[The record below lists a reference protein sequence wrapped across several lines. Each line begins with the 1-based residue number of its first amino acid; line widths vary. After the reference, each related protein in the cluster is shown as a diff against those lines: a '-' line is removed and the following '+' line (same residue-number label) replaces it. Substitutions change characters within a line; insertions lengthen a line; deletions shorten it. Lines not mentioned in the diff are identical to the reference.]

1 MKYFILSILILTYI
15 PSKSQITT
23 IFQEC
28 NNTNALELHNDTL
41 YIGCS
46 FTGTIYRMPL
56 DVPNP
61 TIEIFKTGIVALQD
75 FCVVDNYL
83 FVSQRGIPADLR
95 RVIKLDLLA
104 SDPPIEIVHLFS
116 NPYGLTKDENFLYI
130 NDTQNIYKLPLQVQN
145 PSPQVIISN
154 TGHNIGGTG
163 MVIIDNHLYLT
174 ATNQLKKYNLSTLEE
189 TIVFS
194 SSNNLKGICI
204 GENDQTIYSVNFTDD
219 YVYKHDLN
227 NHTNSPLIH
236 TQLFSPGEIV
246 YHNNSLYVSNM
257 EGGQV
262 NKINLSTLG
271 VDDFTKRIIS
281 VYPNPS
287 DGNFTLRLLDN
298 SVIHGEIS
306 LVDIYGKTI
315 FKQNID
321 SEETTINYNEISSGI
336 YVLKCRFN
344 EKVWTEKVV
353 IK

>member
-1 MKYFILSILILTYI
+1 MKHLILLILILTGTA
-15 PSKSQITT
+15 SLSQITT
-23 IFQEC
+23 IFQDC
-28 NNTNALELHNDTL
+28 NNTNALEIHNQTL

-56 DVPNP
+56 DVSNP

-75 FCVVDNYL
+75 FCVVDNNL
-83 FVSQRGIPADLR
+83 FVTQRGIPADLR
-95 RVIKLDLLA
+95 RVIKLNLNT
-104 SDPPIEIVHLFS
+104 SDPDIEIVHLFS

-130 NDTQNIYKLPLQVQN
+130 NDTQNIYRLPLQVQN
-145 PSPQVIISN
+145 PSPEVLISN
-154 TGHNIGGTG
+154 TGHNIGGNG
-163 MVIIDNHLYLT
+163 MVVINNHLYLT

-189 TIVFS
+189 TLVFS

-204 GENDQTIYSVNFTDD
+204 GENDQIIYSVNFTDD
-219 YVYKHDLN
+219 FVYKHDLN
-227 NHTNSPLIH
+227 NNTNSPLIN

-271 VDDFTKRIIS
+271 NQDFTKSIFRM
-281 VYPNPS
+281 YPNPS

-298 SVIHGEIS
+298 SLLKGEIS
-306 LVDIYGKTI
+306 LVDMYGKTI
-315 FKQNID
+315 FKSNIH
-321 SEETTINYNEISSGI
+321 SEETTINCSEISSGL
-336 YVLKCRFN
+336 YVLKCRFHDR
-344 EKVWTEKVV
+344 EWTEKVV

>member
-1 MKYFILSILILTYI
+1 MKYFILSILILTNT
-15 PSKSQITT
+15 PSISQITT

-28 NNTNALELHNDTL
+28 NNTNALEIHNDTL

-61 TIEIFKTGIVALQD
+61 TIEIFKTGIAALQD
-75 FCVVDNYL
+75 FCVVDDYL
-83 FVSQRGIPADLR
+83 FIAQRAIPSDLR
-95 RVIKLDLLA
+95 RVIKLDLNTT
-104 SDPPIEIVHLFS
+104 DPVIEIVHLFS

-145 PSPQVIISN
+145 PSPEVVISN

-163 MVIIDNHLYLT
+163 MVVVDNHLYLT

-189 TIVFS
+189 TLVFS

-204 GENDQTIYSVNFTDD
+204 GENEQTLYSVNFTDD
-219 YVYKHDLN
+219 FVYKHDLN
-227 NHTNSPLIH
+227 NNTNLPLID

-246 YHNNSLYVSNM
+246 YHNNFLYVSNM

-262 NKINLSTLG
+262 NKINLATLG
-271 VDDFTKRIIS
+271 VQNYHKS
-281 VYPNPS
+281 VFSFYPNPS
-287 DGNFTLRLLDN
+287 DGHFTFRIHDSSLLN
-298 SVIHGEIS
+298 GEIS
-306 LVDIYGKTI
+306 LNDMYGKTI
-315 FKQNID
+315 FKSTIV
-321 SEETTINYNEISSGI
+321 SEETIINTAKISSGI
-336 YVLKCRFN
+336 YVLNFTLHHN
-344 EKVWTEKVV
+344 EWTEKII